1 MEKERIRELLQKN
14 SNPVTAFFSGREGDP
29 REGALSAFFQELKSI
44 EGFFEQSDRFLDLL
58 EESPFLAFSGT
69 GPARNYYKALPIGLE
84 WAPFLSLIHSLGS
97 GTHSLTSDS
106 EQIIRNLR
114 HPVTLR
120 VLITPSCPFCAQ
132 VVGLVNQFAVVGPMI
147 STWIIDL
154 ELFPEY
160 VQRYHPKAA
169 PTTIL
174 EEEVFL
180 TGQVKEKEL
189 ADWLAK
195 LDSPGYLV
203 QLYHNDLLEKRMD
216 QSLKRLKAHPQDLPV
231 IAGLIRDE
239 AFSVKLGSMALF
251 EQLSDEVPELHGALF
266 EALSPLL
273 DDSSEQVVGDA
284 AYLIGFLDDQRKAQ
298 RLEAL
303 LSHANQEIVEIARE
317 GLKT

>member
-1 MEKERIRELLQKN
+1 MEKEEIREILQKN
-14 SNPVTAFFSGREGDP
+14 SNPVAAFFSGREGDP
-29 REGALSAFFQELKSI
+29 REGALSAFFQELKSMG
-44 EGFFEQSDRFLDLL
+44 GFFERSDRFQDLL

-69 GPARNYYKALPIGLE
+69 GPAQNFYKAVPAGLE
-84 WAPFLSLIHSLGS
+84 WPPFLSLIRFLGS

-106 EQIIRNLR
+106 KQIIRNLKR
-114 HPVTLR
+114 PVTLR

-132 VVGLVNQFAVVGPMI
+132 VVGLVNQFAVAGPMI
-147 STWIIDL
+147 TVWIIDL

-180 TGQVKEKEL
+180 TGQIREKEL
-189 ADWLAK
+189 ADWVAK
-195 LDSPGYLV
+195 LDSPGYLI

-216 QSLKRLKAHPQDLPV
+216 QALKRLKAHPQDLPI
-231 IAGLIRDE
+231 IAGLISDE
-239 AFSVKLGSMALF
+239 AFSVKLGTMALF
-251 EQLSDEVPELHGALF
+251 EQLSDEIPELHGALF

-284 AYLIGFLDDQRKAQ
+284 AYLIGFLDDQRKVR

-303 LSHANQEIVEIARE
+303 LAHANPEIVEIARE